1 MGSILERLSDKQLI
15 SICKYVQKIM
25 KQHGGF
31 DVAFDSVDYMLAFFG
46 NTRNKKVYHLL
57 LAPILG
63 PDKGLSV
70 LDLEYLYYIANN
82 NDINNLE
89 EGDIDR
95 PTINEETVYYNIRK
109 RVITDEIYQGVI
121 ETYNPDEVNDDY
133 MYQLEQWGM
142 EVPPYNSD
150 WNIYHEDEL
159 DYLSDWDWDD
169 AYYET

>member
-31 DVAFDSVDYMLAFFG
+31 DVAFDSVDHMLAFFG

-63 PDKGLSV
+63 PDKGPSV

-82 NDINNLE
+82 NDIDNLE

-109 RVITDEIYQGVI
+109 KVIINETYQGVI
-121 ETYNPDEVNDDY
+121 KTYNPDEVNDDY

>member
-31 DVAFDSVDYMLAFFG
+31 DAAFDSVDYMLAFFG

-63 PDKGLSV
+63 PDKRPSV

-82 NDINNLE
+82 NDIDNLE

-95 PTINEETVYYNIRK
+95 PTINEETVYYNIKK
-109 RVITDEIYQGVI
+109 RVIIDETCQGVI

-133 MYQLEQWGM
+133 MYALEQRGM
-142 EVPPYNSD
+142 ELPPYNSD
-150 WNIYHEDEL
+150 WNLYHEDED
-159 DYLSDWDWDD
+159 DYTSGS
-169 AYYET
+169 